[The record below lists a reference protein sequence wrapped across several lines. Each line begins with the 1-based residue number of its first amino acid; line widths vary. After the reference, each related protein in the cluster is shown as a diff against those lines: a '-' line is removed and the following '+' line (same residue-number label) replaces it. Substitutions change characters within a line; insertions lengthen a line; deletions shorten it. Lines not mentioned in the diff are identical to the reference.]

1 MTIKVKKIMADAPLQ
16 RIKKLP
22 ENFWEMTDNEKRTWA
37 RRFLLDLS
45 PHAEKRIRKAEL
57 DEQI

>member
-1 MTIKVKKIMADAPLQ
+1 MKAKKKMADEPLQ

-22 ENFWEMTDNEKRTWA
+22 ENFWEMSNDEKRSWA

-45 PHAEKRIRKAEL
+45 PNAEKRIRKAGSDSDL
-57 DEQI
+57 

>member
-1 MTIKVKKIMADAPLQ
+1 MADEPLQ

-22 ENFWEMTDNEKRTWA
+22 ENFWEMSDDEKRSWA

-45 PHAEKRIRKAEL
+45 PNAEKRIRKAGSDSDL
-57 DEQI
+57 